1 MVKHHGKDEG
11 LPELRRVATAELAKF
26 AVQLPKAVEE
36 MAIVEERVQ
45 KEELFDEPELL
56 EEIIISWRG
65 ILDVGERRLRGIMV
79 LQQLFP
85 ELLFVYYWVDGTLRV
100 I

>member
-11 LPELRRVATAELAKF
+11 LPELRGVATAELTEL
-26 AVQLPKAVEE
+26 AVQLPQAVEE

-45 KEELFDEPELL
+45 EEELFDEPVLL
-56 EEIIISWRG
+56 EEIIVSG
-65 ILDVGERRLRGIMV
+65 GGVLDVGERRLRDVMV

-85 ELLFVYYWVDGTLRV
+85 ELLFV
-100 I
+100 